1 MNGLRIITAN
11 EARQMMPNE
20 NATKLVEYILSGVS
34 ARAKNGYYEITVGCP
49 DGVYTEHDIE
59 VAEAQLKE
67 LGYNIN
73 HVYGYNSVWFLMDWR
88 ES

>member
-1 MNGLRIITAN
+1 MLNAYQ
-11 EARQMMPNE
+11 ARQMMPNV
-20 NATKLVEYILSGVS
+20 NATKLVEFILSGVS
-34 ARAKNGYYEITVGCP
+34 ARAKKGYYEITIGCP
-49 DGVYTEHDIE
+49 DTVYSEHDIN

-73 HVYGYNSVWFLMDWR
+73 HVYGCGSIWFSMNWR

>member
-1 MNGLRIITAN
+1 MNGLRTITAN

-34 ARAKNGYYEITVGCP
+34 ARAKKGYYEITVGCP
-49 DGVYTEHDIE
+49 DGIYTRHDIE

-73 HVYGYNSVWFLMDWR
+73 HVYGYNSVWFLMNWR
-88 ES
+88 E

>member
-1 MNGLRIITAN
+1 MLNAYQ
-11 EARQMMPNE
+11 ARQMMPNE
-20 NATKLVEYILSGVS
+20 NATKLVEYILSGVPV
-34 ARAKNGYYEITVGCP
+34 RAKKGYYEITVGCP
-49 DGVYTEHDIE
+49 DGIYTRDDIE

>member
-1 MNGLRIITAN
+1 MKTKHLTAD

-20 NATKLVEYILSGVS
+20 NATKLIEYILSGVP
-34 ARAKNGYYEITVGCP
+34 ARAKKGYYEITVGCP
-49 DGVYTEHDIE
+49 DGIYTRDDIE
-59 VAEAQLKE
+59 IAEAQLKE

>member
-1 MNGLRIITAN
+1 MLSAYQ
-11 EARQMMPNE
+11 ARQIMPNV

-34 ARAKNGYYEITVGCP
+34 ARAKKGYYEITIGCP
-49 DGVYTEHDIE
+49 DNIYTGHDIE

-73 HVYGYNSVWFLMDWR
+73 HVYGYNSVWFLVDWR